1 MNMDTITGAAVTS
14 KKQPSPRQRR
24 GAKRRISLDSSRLGL
39 AAAATVLAYFGLS
52 DALANV
58 VARNSTELAQV
69 MAPWDGMIAG
79 RHAERMFSMQPGGDR
94 AADYAHLAREALRS
108 EPMSAEAINVLGL
121 QAQLRN
127 EPGQTRD
134 IFRYS
139 IELTR
144 RELPPR
150 LWSIEDGVSRG
161 DVTGVLREYDLALKT
176 SRQAKDILF
185 PVLVGAVEER
195 QIRALVLRLLATDPV
210 WTREF
215 VRFATRSPIAPG
227 AVASMIREDESGAL
241 DMDES
246 DRVSLVDTLVNTSNP
261 EAAWN
266 FYEYFRPESARDG
279 LRDPT
284 FGALDRPSSVFDWQI
299 QGFGFP
305 SQSAQ
310 GTSLGISVPATE
322 SGDIVR
328 QFMVLPAGRYRLQGR
343 VSGIDQPRQSQPYW
357 LVVCLDDS
365 SELGR
370 VTISSPA
377 GESAQFEM
385 PFTVSPG
392 CTTQVLSLI
401 ARPTDAIRGVE
412 GDIETVSIDRVGSN
426 SGSR

>member
-1 MNMDTITGAAVTS
+1 MSMGTITVAAVPS
-14 KKQPSPRQRR
+14 KKQPSRR
-24 GAKRRISLDSSRLGL
+24 ERTGGKRGISLDSSRLGL

-58 VARNSTELAQV
+58 VVRNSTELAQSI
-69 MAPWDGMIAG
+69 APWNGMIAG
-79 RHAERMFSMQPGGDR
+79 RHAERMFRMQPSGNP
-94 AADYAHLAREALRS
+94 AADHAHLAREALRS
-108 EPMSAEAINVLGL
+108 EPMSPEAINVLGL

-195 QIRALVLRLLATDPV
+195 QIRALVLRMLATDPV
-210 WTREF
+210 WNREF
-215 VRFATRSPIAPG
+215 LRFATRSPIAPA
-227 AVASMIREDESGAL
+227 AVAKMIREDERGAL
-241 DMDES
+241 DIDES

-261 EAAWN
+261 EAAWS
-266 FYEYFRPESARDG
+266 FYKYFRPKSARDG

-284 FGALDRPSSVFDWQI
+284 FGALDRPSSVFDWHV

-305 SQSAQ
+305 SQSAE
-310 GTSLGISVPATE
+310 GTSLGISVPAAE

-328 QFMVLPAGRYRLQGR
+328 QFMVLPAGRYRLKGR

-365 SELGR
+365 NELGR
-370 VTISSPA
+370 VSVSSPA

-385 PFTVSPG
+385 PFTVAPG

-401 ARPTDAIRGVE
+401 ARPTDAMRGVD
-412 GDIETVSIDRVGSN
+412 GDIEKVSIERVGRN
-426 SGSR
+426 SGLR